1 MRWWVQ
7 WQNWANVVLGLWL
20 LVAPAVLG
28 TITTE
33 GANPW
38 NSWVVGVAIAVIQ

>member
-1 MRWWVQ
+1 MRRWVQ
-7 WQNWANVVLGLWL
+7 WQNWTNVVLGLWL

-33 GANPW
+33 GASPW
-38 NSWVVGVAIAVIQ
+38 NSWALGVAIAVIQ